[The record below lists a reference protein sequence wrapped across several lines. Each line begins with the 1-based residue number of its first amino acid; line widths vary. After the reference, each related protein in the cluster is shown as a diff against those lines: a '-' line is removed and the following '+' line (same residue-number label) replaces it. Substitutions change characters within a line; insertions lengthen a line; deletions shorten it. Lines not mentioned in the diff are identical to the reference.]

1 MIKGKRKM
9 NLFSLSGKLAVVTGS
24 GGGIGRE
31 IAIQFSNAGANL
43 AIIDINKAGLQET
56 AMKARK
62 SGGNVVEVVA
72 DLTEF
77 GNIRNIVESII
88 TKAGKIDIL
97 VNNAGV
103 IVKKYILDAS
113 IEDWET
119 IFKQNVFSYSEMAKQ
134 VGKTMVEKGG
144 GNIINMASV
153 TAFIAM
159 PERGLYAASK
169 AAIVQLTRHIAVE
182 LGPKGIRCNAICP
195 GPIETE
201 INRQWKKMGADYSFV
216 EKFPI
221 GRLGKPE
228 EVAGVAL
235 FLASNASSY
244 VTGTTI
250 TVDGGMTAI

>member
-1 MIKGKRKM
+1 MD
-9 NLFSLSGKLAVVTGS
+9 LFSLSGKWAVVTGS
-24 GGGIGRE
+24 AGGIGRE
-31 IAIQFSNAGANL
+31 IAVLFSKAGANL
-43 AIIDINKAGLQET
+43 AIIDINKKGLQET
-56 AMKARK
+56 AMQAREFGV
-62 SGGNVVEVVA
+62 SVIETVA
-72 DLTEF
+72 DL
-77 GNIRNIVESII
+77 NDIRNIGNLVQSII
-88 TKAGKIDIL
+88 DETGKIDIL
-97 VNNAGV
+97 VNNAGI
-103 IVKKYILDAS
+103 IVKTYILDAQL
-113 IEDWET
+113 EDWEK
-119 IFKQNVFSYSEMAKQ
+119 IFRLNLFSYSEMAKE
-134 VGKTMVEKGG
+134 VGKTMVTKGS
-144 GNIINMASV
+144 GNIINMASI
-153 TAFIAM
+153 TAFVAM
-159 PERGLYAASK
+159 PERGLYAATK
-169 AAIVQLTRHIAVE
+169 AAIVQLTRHIAIE